1 MARYDKYDPKVGGFR
16 APLAADFDPDLLEH
30 VVAVGLDTD
39 GMVLTNGPDNKGTT
53 GLIGCII
60 LTKARKAGDIVDV
73 MTSGEINEF
82 GPYDASDPSDPEAG
96 VDFGDAGSVYYG
108 HNDGSVDTTGDAGS
122 VRIGHTVE
130 ATRLI
135 VRFDAAVTPEVTP

>member
-39 GMVLTNGPDNKGTT
+39 GMVLTNGPSNAGTT

-82 GPYDASDPSDPEAG
+82 GPFSAADPTNPAPGE
-96 VDFGDAGSVYYG
+96 DFGDAGTRYYG
-108 HNDGSVDTTGDAGS
+108 HPDGSVNSTATGTGT
-122 VRIGHTVE
+122 IYLGHTVE

-135 VRFDAAVTPEVTP
+135 VRVDREPAA